1 MVPYMQ
7 WSIRGLGMTSH
18 FYQSHIYCKV
28 SHINIIDI
36 KRAECLKFLAATIF
50 YMMLI
55 IIVNGLQVIRQA
67 FHQKIGFKFLSI
79 NVIYIIKTA

>member
-36 KRAECLKFLAATIF
+36 KRAECLKFLAATIL
-50 YMMLI
+50 Y
-55 IIVNGLQVIRQA
+55 NA
-67 FHQKIGFKFLSI
+67 YY
-79 NVIYIIKTA
+79 NC